1 MEKKMMDIQALL
13 ELLERRDLH
22 ALRAALLEENEV
34 DIAEFLEELPQDK
47 IVVVFRALPKEMAA
61 EVFSNLEPDTQQ
73 VIIQSATDQEVSA
86 IVEELYVD
94 DAVDMLEELPAN
106 VVKRVLKAAR
116 PDTRKL
122 INQFL
127 NYPDNSVGSIMTAEF
142 TDLKQS
148 MTVAQAI
155 AHIRR
160 TGENSESVYTCYVTD
175 AAAGWRRAHH
185 QGAEEVL

>member
-73 VIIQSATDQEVSA
+73 VIIQSATWRSCTWT
-86 IVEELYVD
+86 
-94 DAVDMLEELPAN
+94 
-106 VVKRVLKAAR
+106 
-116 PDTRKL
+116 TRW
-122 INQFL
+122 
-127 NYPDNSVGSIMTAEF
+127 
-142 TDLKQS
+142 
-148 MTVAQAI
+148 
-155 AHIRR
+155 
-160 TGENSESVYTCYVTD
+160 TC
-175 AAAGWRRAHH
+175 WRSCPPTWSS
-185 QGAEEVL
+185 GC

>member
-160 TGENSESVYTCYVTD
+160 TGENAESLYTC
-175 AAAGWRRAHH
+175 
-185 QGAEEVL
+185 

>member
-73 VIIQSATDQEVSA
+73 VIIQSATDRGG
-86 IVEELYVD
+86 
-94 DAVDMLEELPAN
+94 AVRGRRGGHAGG
-106 VVKRVLKAAR
+106 AAR
-116 PDTRKL
+116 QR
-122 INQFL
+122 
-127 NYPDNSVGSIMTAEF
+127 G
-142 TDLKQS
+142 
-148 MTVAQAI
+148 QA
-155 AHIRR
+155 
-160 TGENSESVYTCYVTD
+160 
-175 AAAGWRRAHH
+175 
-185 QGAEEVL
+185 GAEGCPP